1 MTDELETKPARGH
14 KFLHSDRAK
23 SFEPGEPQAGTD
35 QGNAC
40 RQLRGKSRFSPNS
53 LNAQLNNAR
62 PQRLPPVRLGNVQTI
77 RCGGRCVTALA
88 SSLALLAVRFRRQW
102 AGFRY

>member
-1 MTDELETKPARGH
+1 MTDELETKPTRGH
-14 KFLHSDRAK
+14 KFLHSKGAK
-23 SFEPGEPQAGTD
+23 SFEPREPQASTD

-62 PQRLPPVRLGNVQTI
+62 PHRLPPVRPGNVQTFR
-77 RCGGRCVTALA
+77 RCGRCVTVFA
-88 SSLALLAVRFRRQW
+88 SFLALGFRRQW
-102 AGFRY
+102 VRFRY